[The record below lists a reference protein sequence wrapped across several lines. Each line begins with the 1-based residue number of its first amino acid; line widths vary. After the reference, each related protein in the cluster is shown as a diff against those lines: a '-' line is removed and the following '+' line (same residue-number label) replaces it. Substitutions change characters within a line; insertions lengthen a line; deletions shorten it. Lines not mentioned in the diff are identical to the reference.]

1 MMMKVERIYE
11 YELDS
16 DPKIIARKQR
26 QFEKRLASHDELL
39 SFLLNNLEQ
48 MQSELPDLKAAIA
61 RGTASRIR
69 EQQQL
74 RARMEPRL
82 WTLFRQRL
90 QVRLKKHL
98 QANALKQAS

>member
-1 MMMKVERIYE
+1 MRMKVERIYE
-11 YELDS
+11 HELDN
-16 DPKIIARKQR
+16 DPEIIARKQR
-26 QFEKRLASHDELL
+26 KFEKRLASHDELL

-48 MQSELPDLKAAIA
+48 MRSELPNLKAAIA

-69 EQQQL
+69 EHQQL

-90 QVRLKKHL
+90 KVRLKKHL
-98 QANALKQAS
+98 LANALRQSS